1 MSEDISRLMDDDG
14 DDATLERVCRGAG
27 APEPLATWNCYHV
40 IGDALRGS
48 PPRAPGFSARFAARL
63 ANEPTV
69 LAPPRRVTHPA
80 SWAWAAAAT
89 VAAVGVVGMTTLSLT
104 ESPATAIAKA
114 REAATVRASQLRPQ
128 ALPADF
134 LLAHQEYSP
143 ATAMQGV
150 GPYVRAVAA
159 PAGDAR
165 P

>member
-1 MSEDISRLMDDDG
+1 
-14 DDATLERVCRGAG
+14 
-27 APEPLATWNCYHV
+27 V

-48 PPRAPGFSARFAARL
+48 AAPAPGFAVRFAARL
-63 ANEPTV
+63 ADEPTV

-89 VAAVGVVGMTTLSLT
+89 VAAVAVVGMAAMSLT
-104 ESPATAIAKA
+104 EAPATAIAKA
-114 REAATVRASQLRPQ
+114 REAANVRADQLRLQ
-128 ALPADF
+128 ALPADY

-159 PAGDAR
+159 PVTNAR